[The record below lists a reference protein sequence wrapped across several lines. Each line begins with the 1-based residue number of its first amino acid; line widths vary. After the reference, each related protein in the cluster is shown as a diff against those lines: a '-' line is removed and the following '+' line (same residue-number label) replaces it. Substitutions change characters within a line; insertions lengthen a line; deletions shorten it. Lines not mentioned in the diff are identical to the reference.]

1 MEKKIS
7 FLNRYFIYKKVRTVN
22 TESVELELGEYQAV
36 VEQRNAIDTKQA
48 QTVAVEQ
55 VKLIKPKIR
64 KLSKKML
71 LVAAT
76 EAIDEN
82 IQMETK
88 KTEKPAK
95 KVKKPLLIVES
106 DDDE

>member
-1 MEKKIS
+1 
-7 FLNRYFIYKKVRTVN
+7 
-22 TESVELELGEYQAV
+22 
-36 VEQRNAIDTKQA
+36 
-48 QTVAVEQ
+48 
-55 VKLIKPKIR
+55 
-64 KLSKKML
+64 ML